1 LRVFG
6 APPIMVTMDW
16 RVCLGA
22 TLITAC
28 FIKPGPPGVAGDATR
43 DDGGHGD
50 AGGGDSGIGDAA
62 STGCS
67 NVPLHLDFVGMNLNN
82 CGSWAITAGLVSAGN
97 NNPLQMILQPPTGSS
112 CTSRTTSTGAFIRI
126 ATFPTGPGDSVFLT
140 AMLPASQ
147 VTVRVIP
154 STATIELMGP
164 GGNFSAGWG
173 GTQTEW
179 LRLMA
184 SGPGSI
190 VGEYS
195 IDGTNWGTLGTVTIG
210 GTLAETLHM
219 QFGVAPGSSGGGSGA
234 VYEYN
239 ECR

>member
-6 APPIMVTMDW
+6 APPIMVGMDW

-22 TLITAC
+22 ALITAC
-28 FIKPGPPGVAGDATR
+28 FIKPGPPGIAGDATR
-43 DDGGHGD
+43 DDGGQGD
-50 AGGGDSGIGDAA
+50 AGGGDSGIGDAL
-62 STGCS
+62 SIGCT
-67 NVPLHLDFVGMNLNN
+67 NVAHLDFVGMNLNN
-82 CGSWAITAGLVSAGN
+82 CGSWAITAGLVSASS

-112 CTSRTTSTGAFIRI
+112 CTSKMPSTGAFIRI
-126 ATFPTGPGDSVFLT
+126 ATFPTAPGDSVFLT
-140 AMLPASQ
+140 AMLPSNQ
-147 VTVRVIP
+147 IMLRVVP
-154 STATIELMGP
+154 STATIELMGN
-164 GGNFSAGWG
+164 GATFSAGW

-184 SGPGSI
+184 NAPGSV
-190 VGEYS
+190 VGEFS
-195 IDGTNWGTLGTVTIG
+195 NDGTNWATLGTVTIG